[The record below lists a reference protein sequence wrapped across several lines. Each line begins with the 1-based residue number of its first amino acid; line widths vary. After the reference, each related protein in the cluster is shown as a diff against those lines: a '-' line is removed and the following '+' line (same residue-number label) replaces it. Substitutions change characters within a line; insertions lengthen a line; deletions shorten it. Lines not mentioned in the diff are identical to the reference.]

1 MFHVGILEILYSS
14 IITTAAYG
22 IGKYEGFTYDKG
34 LPLCNI
40 GELGVGNNPLNTLLL
55 IIALEIFIKFRI
67 QDEYGKNIITIPYYT
82 HI

>member
-1 MFHVGILEILYSS
+1 MSHVGILEILYSS

-40 GELGVGNNPLNTLLL
+40 GELGVGNNPLYTLL
-55 IIALEIFIKFRI
+55 
-67 QDEYGKNIITIPYYT
+67 
-82 HI
+82 